1 MENGFGD
8 LERNIFGQKFSF
20 REKVIPLQF
29 YVESQT
35 FNTKSVISSARSMAL
50 IKVPIKGWK
59 EGERKI
65 DTCGWKTLDKNMALS
80 HFLRFCRILEK
91 KMHVDNTFQRTK
103 QCAIEGGAMPPMLQQ
118 KYGIYGMIKSAT

>member
-1 MENGFGD
+1 MGRNPL
-8 LERNIFGQKFSF
+8 LERKSLLYNLMYYFEGQKFNIYKIKIFVCTS
-20 REKVIPLQF
+20 I
-29 YVESQT
+29 
-35 FNTKSVISSARSMAL
+35 AL

-59 EGERKI
+59 EGEKKKVWK
-65 DTCGWKTLDKNMALS
+65 WKTLDKNMALS

>member
-1 MENGFGD
+1 MRRENGKWIWRFGD

-91 KMHVDNTFQRTK
+91 
-103 QCAIEGGAMPPMLQQ
+103 
-118 KYGIYGMIKSAT
+118 